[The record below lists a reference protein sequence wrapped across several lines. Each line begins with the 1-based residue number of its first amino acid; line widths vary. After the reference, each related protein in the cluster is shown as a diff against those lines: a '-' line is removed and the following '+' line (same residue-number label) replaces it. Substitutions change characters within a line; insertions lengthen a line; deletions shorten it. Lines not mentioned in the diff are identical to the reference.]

1 MFKLIPVALAALM
14 LTSCAPLYARS
25 VSVEFDDRPRRTV
38 VVKKRQPRVV
48 VVEQRP
54 AVVVI
59 QQQSKQPLPAT
70 RKNSSAVAVVAK
82 ARHPQEQRR
91 VCYHGCASRFTQRNN

>member
-1 MFKLIPVALAALM
+1 MFKLVKYVMAALM
-14 LTSCAPLYARS
+14 LTSCSPLYARS

-48 VVEQRP
+48 VIEQRP

-59 QQQSKQPLPAT
+59 QQQRPVVYKVKTAPPGHSKKHT
-70 RKNSSAVAVVAK
+70 RS
-82 ARHPQEQRR
+82 RGRR
-91 VCYHGCASRFTQRNN
+91 

>member
-59 QQQSKQPLPAT
+59 QQQRPVVYKVKTAPPGHSKKQ
-70 RKNSSAVAVVAK
+70 
-82 ARHPQEQRR
+82 QR
-91 VCYHGCASRFTQRNN
+91 SRGRR